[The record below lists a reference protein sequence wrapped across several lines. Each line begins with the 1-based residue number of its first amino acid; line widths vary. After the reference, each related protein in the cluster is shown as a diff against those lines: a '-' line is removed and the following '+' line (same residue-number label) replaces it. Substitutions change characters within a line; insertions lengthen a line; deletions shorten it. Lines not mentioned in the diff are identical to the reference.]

1 MSRADF
7 FPSLPLRDI
16 VIFPGM
22 IIPLFVGRDKSI
34 RALNEVMKT
43 NKKIILL
50 TQKNAEI
57 DDPVEEDLYSVGC
70 ESKILQLLKLPDGTV
85 KVLVEGIDR
94 IKIIETKN
102 EKEIF
107 MCSMEVVK
115 DKIDSKEDLL
125 SLSIAIIRKLEKL
138 TNLNKK
144 ISTELFT
151 NLKEQKNPSKIAD
164 LIAGQLNISI
174 FEKQKL
180 LETIDLKSRLEKL
193 MNHINNE
200 INVIGV
206 EKRIRGRVK
215 TQMEKTQREYYL
227 NEQMK
232 AIQRELGDIEDGKD
246 EITNLQKAIIKA
258 KMSKEASTKCLSE
271 LKKLKSMSPM
281 SAEATVVRN
290 YLDWMVE
297 LPWNNKDKKL
307 DINIKQAKEILDQD
321 HYGLDK
327 VKERILEYLAVQKRV
342 GKVKGTILCFV
353 GPPGVGKTSLGKS
366 IARATGRKFVRISL
380 GGIRDEAEIRGHR
393 RTYIGSLPG
402 KIIQQMKKAG
412 TKNPLF
418 LLDEIDK
425 VGTDYRGD
433 PSSALLEALDPEQN
447 AAFNDHYLEVDYDLS
462 DVMFVTTAN
471 TLNILPSLL
480 DRLEVIRI
488 PGYTEDEKINIA
500 NNYLIPKQ
508 IKNNGLKDE
517 EWNLD
522 QDALKDIIQSYT
534 KEAGVRNL
542 EREISKLAR
551 KTVKNILTNEAKS
564 EINSKNLSDYL
575 GVKKFKYGEIEPDN
589 KIGVATGL
597 AWTEFGGEILKIES
611 AIMPGKGK
619 MQITGKLGDV
629 KQESVKA
636 AKSYV
641 RSKSLEFGI
650 IPPIFERKDFHVHVP
665 EGATP
670 KDGPSAGIA
679 MVTAIVSSITG
690 IPVDKNIECFDVF
703 NLKPRKD
710 IFYAMSHGVNR
721 ATLKKGKSDSRIYF
735 LNSLIKKI
743 NGINYDFYGFENKEP
758 IWGDNFYNA
767 LTNSK
772 MGLNLSRGLPTKYY
786 SSNRIAS
793 LMGNGLLTFIDKKTQ
808 LGDIFKKNE
817 IISYENLDDLAN
829 KINFYKNNDYK
840 EKKLRRMEK
849 INTLKYS
856 MKLKFQNIL

>member
-1 MSRADF
+1 MNKNIF

-22 IIPLFVGRDKSI
+22 IAPLFVGREKSI
-34 RALNEVMKT
+34 NALNEVMKT
-43 NKKIILL
+43 NKKIVLI
-50 TQKNAEI
+50 TQKNAEK
-57 DDPVEEDLYSVGC
+57 DDPHEKDLYSFGC
-70 ESKILQLLKLPDGTV
+70 ESKVLQLLKLPDGTV
-85 KVLVEGIDR
+85 KVLIEGLDR
-94 IKIIETKN
+94 VKIIECRDDKN
-102 EKEIF
+102 YLATSTEII
-107 MCSMEVVK
+107 K
-115 DKIDSKEDLL
+115 DKIDSPQEDILAL
-125 SLSIAIIRKLEKL
+125 STAIIRKLEKL

-144 ISTELFT
+144 ISFELMSS
-151 NLKEQKNPSKIAD
+151 LKQQKNPSMIAD
-164 LIAGQLNISI
+164 HIAGQLNISI

-180 LETIDLKSRLEKL
+180 LEMINLKMRLEKL
-193 MNHINNE
+193 MELINNE
-200 INVIGV
+200 VNVISV

-215 TQMEKTQREYYL
+215 NQMEKTQREYYL

-232 AIQRELGDIEDGKD
+232 AIQRELGEIDDGKD
-246 EITNLQKAIIKA
+246 ETAQLQKSIIKA
-258 KMSKEASTKCLSE
+258 KMSKEATKKCLSE
-271 LKKLKSMSPM
+271 LKKLKSMSSM

-290 YLDWMVE
+290 YLDWMIE
-297 LPWNNKDKKL
+297 LPWNNKEKQQEKISIVEAKK
-307 DINIKQAKEILDQD
+307 ILDED
-321 HYGLDK
+321 HYGLEK

-342 GKVKGTILCFV
+342 GKIKGAILCLV

-366 IARATGRKFVRISL
+366 IARATGRKFVRMSL

-447 AAFNDHYLEVDYDLS
+447 MTFNDHYLEVDYDLS

-471 TLNILPSLL
+471 TLTILPPLL

-500 NNYLIPKQ
+500 NKYLIPKQ
-508 IKNNGLKDE
+508 IKDNGLENNEWKLDKDI
-517 EWNLD
+517 
-522 QDALKDIIQSYT
+522 LKDIIQSYT

-551 KTVKNILTNEAKS
+551 KTVKNILTNKIEEP

-575 GVKKFKYGEIEPDN
+575 GVKKFKYDEIEEAN

-597 AWTEFGGEILKIES
+597 AWTEYGGEILKIES
-611 AIMPGKGK
+611 AMMPGKGK

-629 KQESVKA
+629 MQESVKA

-641 RSKSLEFGI
+641 RLKSLEFGI
-650 IPPIFERKDFHVHVP
+650 IPPIFEKKDFHVHVP

-679 MVTAIVSSITG
+679 MVTSIVSSITG
-690 IPVDKNIECFDVF
+690 IPVDKKIAMTGEVTLRGHVLPIGGLKEKLLAAHRARIPKILIPEDNKKDLTEIPKNI
-703 NLKPRKD
+703 
-710 IFYAMSHGVNR
+710 
-721 ATLKKGKSDSRIYF
+721 
-735 LNSLIKKI
+735 
-743 NGINYDFYGFENKEP
+743 
-758 IWGDNFYNA
+758 
-767 LTNSK
+767 
-772 MGLNLSRGLPTKYY
+772 
-786 SSNRIAS
+786 
-793 LMGNGLLTFIDKKTQ
+793 
-808 LGDIFKKNE
+808 
-817 IISYENLDDLAN
+817 LDDLEIITV
-829 KINFYKNNDYK
+829 KTVD
-840 EKKLRRMEK
+840 EV
-849 INTLKYS
+849 
-856 MKLKFQNIL
+856 LKFALTEELKPIEWIEVENLPKSKSAEKPVTISN